1 MYCRRLRSVGGRGG
15 GGLGDDTEQKVAKA
29 ATIMFL
35 HTVVRYDGRCGVSV
49 AHRAYYSILNCLF
62 DLYIQSNAI
71 IM

>member
-1 MYCRRLRSVGGRGG
+1 MD
-15 GGLGDDTEQKVAKA
+15 DDTEEKEAKA
-29 ATIMFL
+29 ETIMFI
-35 HTVVRYDGRCGVSV
+35 HTVVRYMRDGQCGVSV